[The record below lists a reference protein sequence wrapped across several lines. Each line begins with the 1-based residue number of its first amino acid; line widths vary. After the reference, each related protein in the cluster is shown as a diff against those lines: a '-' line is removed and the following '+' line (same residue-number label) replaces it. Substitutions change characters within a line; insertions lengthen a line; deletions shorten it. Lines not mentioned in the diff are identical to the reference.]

1 MSQEVVIL
9 SAARSAI
16 GSFGGELPSFEP
28 RELGAT
34 VLAEAIER
42 SGVDASQLESLTCS
56 NCISTDSRFAY
67 VARCIAVG
75 AGMPMELLH

>member
-42 SGVDASQLESLTCS
+42 SGVDASQL
-56 NCISTDSRFAY
+56 
-67 VARCIAVG
+67 
-75 AGMPMELLH
+75 